1 VDSLDDPFKPGSF
14 YDNFDKAV
22 GALGAGQI
30 PLAFDLAQ
38 VNYDNNDD
46 RDRLFRILRMIGDE
60 S

>member
-1 VDSLDDPFKPGSF
+1 MDSLDDPFKPGSF

-38 VNYDNNDD
+38 VNYDNTDD